1 MDISRRQLAGV
12 LIASAAAAQV
22 QAQAPPAPA
31 PQSLTPQSADA
42 ELEAARGERRIAAQ
56 IIARVPLPMTVE
68 PAFQFKA

>member
-12 LIASAAAAQV
+12 ILAGTAATQA
-22 QAQAPPAPA
+22 QAQAPPSPA
-31 PQSLTPQSADA
+31 QQSLTPQAADA
-42 ELEAARGERRIAAQ
+42 ELEAARSERRIAAQ

>member
-12 LIASAAAAQV
+12 ILAGTAAA
-22 QAQAPPAPA
+22 QAQAPATPA
-31 PQSLTPQSADA
+31 PQSLTPQAADA

-56 IIARVPLPMTVE
+56 IIARVPLLMTVE